1 MQVLWL
7 WLPLGF
13 VLVATV
19 YDLRSREIPD
29 WISLLLLAW
38 AVLATAF
45 RLHPIGWL
53 SLLGGL
59 AIGFVLSLLW
69 FVLGGLGAGDVKLLA
84 ALGAALGHVGV
95 LFTLFWIALAGG
107 VLGLVALS
115 RGKRDL
121 AYGPAI
127 ALGLF
132 IATVLRE
139 GLRHHALSR

>member
-1 MQVLWL
+1 
-7 WLPLGF
+7 LGL

-19 YDLRSREIPD
+19 QDVRSREIPD

-38 AVLATAF
+38 AVLATALG
-45 RLHPIGWL
+45 LHPVGWL

-59 AIGFVLSLLW
+59 AIGFVLSTL
-69 FVLGGLGAGDVKLLA
+69 FFALGGLGAGDVKLLT
-84 ALGAALGHVGV
+84 ALGAALGHAAV

-107 VLGLVALS
+107 ALALVALG

-139 GLRHHALSR
+139 GLRHALSP

>member
-1 MQVLWL
+1 M
-7 WLPLGF
+7 
-13 VLVATV
+13 ATV
-19 YDLRSREIPD
+19 QDVRRREIPD
-29 WISLLLLAW
+29 WVSLLLLAW
-38 AVLATAF
+38 AVVATALG
-45 RLHPIGWL
+45 LHPVVSWL

-59 AIGFVLSLLW
+59 AIGFVLSTVC
-69 FVLGGLGAGDVKLLA
+69 FALGGLGAGDVKLLT
-84 ALGAALGHVGV
+84 ALGAALGHAAV

-107 VLGLVALS
+107 ALALVALG

-139 GLRHHALSR
+139 GFRHALSP

>member
-1 MQVLWL
+1 
-7 WLPLGF
+7 
-13 VLVATV
+13 VATA

-29 WISLLLLAW
+29 WISLLLLVW
-38 AVLATAF
+38 AVGSTALE
-45 RLHPIGWL
+45 LHPVGWL

-59 AIGFVLSLLW
+59 TIGFVLSTV
-69 FVLGGLGAGDVKLLA
+69 FFALGGLGAGDVKLMT
-84 ALGAALGHVGV
+84 ALGAALGHVAV

-107 VLGLVALS
+107 ALAFVALA

-132 IATVLRE
+132 IATLLRE
-139 GLRHHALSR
+139 GLRHALSP